1 MHLTSGPMEQR
12 SHSGLGI
19 SSFITSIASA
29 GLVLVTFAVAG
40 ILESST
46 PGGMPEDSPA
56 AMGLGCS
63 LFAFLI
69 GSLVALGLGI
79 GALFQQNR
87 HKVFPILGIVI
98 SALTLFGTVLL
109 MLVGIAVG

>member
-1 MHLTSGPMEQR
+1 MEQR

-29 GLVLVTFAVAG
+29 GLVLVMFVVAG
-40 ILESST
+40 ILEAST

-56 AMGLGCS
+56 AMGIGCS
-63 LFAFLI
+63 VFVFLV
-69 GSLVALGLGI
+69 GSLVSLGLGI

-98 SALTLFGTVLL
+98 SALTLFGTILL
-109 MLVGIAVG
+109 MLIGLAVG